1 MSDHDDTPTTAEDGS
16 GNGADNTGGQPPAL
30 PDGVGNIA
38 IEDEMKS
45 SYLDYAMS
53 VIVSRAIP
61 DARDG
66 LKPVHRRILYTMHEN
81 GQTHEKSYRKCA
93 TAVGDVMGRY
103 HPHGDQAVYDSM
115 VRLAQDWSM
124 RVPLIDGQG
133 NFGSVDGD
141 PPAAYRYTEARMQ
154 KVAQSL
160 LADIDKDTVNFV
172 ENYSAERKEPVVLPA
187 RYPNLLVNGAGGIA
201 VGMATNVPPHNLGE
215 VIDGTLALLE
225 NPALTEAEL
234 LDYIPGPDFPTG
246 GLILGRTGARNAV
259 LTGRGSVVMRARTSI
274 EEVRKDRMAIIVH
287 EIPYQVNKASMIEKI
302 ADLVRDKKIEGIA
315 DLRDESDRNGMR
327 VVIELKR
334 DAVADV
340 ILNQLFRWSPMQTS
354 FGANML
360 SLVGGRPQ
368 LLGAL
373 DILKE
378 FLRFREEV
386 VARRAKFELNKARDR
401 AHVIVGLALA
411 VANIDEVIALIRKAP
426 NPATARE
433 QLMARDWPALDVAP
447 LVELVADPRSMLRE
461 DNTLRLTEEQAR
473 AILELRLNRLT
484 GLGREE
490 LGNEAATLA
499 EQIADLLDLLRSRER
514 VLGMIRD
521 ELTEVRENY
530 ATPRRSEFVDAELDF
545 EDEDL
550 IPREEMVVTVTHG
563 GYAKRTALS
572 DYRAQRRGGKG
583 RSGMATKDEDF
594 IATLFVASTH
604 APLLFFSNRGMV
616 YKTKTWRLPLGAPNT
631 RGKALVNLLPLEQGE
646 TITSIM
652 ALPEDESTWADMNV
666 MFATNKGT
674 VRRNKLSDFVQVNRN
689 GKIAMKLEEEDD
701 QIVNVVLCTEQDDVF
716 LTTHKGR
723 AIRFPATDVRVFA
736 GRNSVGVR
744 GIRLAEGDTL
754 ISMAILH
761 HIDVTSPEARAYLK
775 HATAMRRAL
784 GDDEEVEV
792 AVADGDD
799 DGGEDAALSTERLA
813 ELGAAEEFLLTV
825 ASDGMGK
832 RSSAYDFRVMGRGN
846 NGVAATD
853 IKRDIPLSASFPV
866 EDADQ
871 IMAVTDGGQLI
882 RFPVDTVRIASRSS
896 RGVRLIRLN
905 EGENVVAVVRIQDA
919 GDDGEEDI
927 DPDALPAPDSS
938 PDSGT
943 DSGTDSAPE
952 SGGEA
957 GE

>member
-1 MSDHDDTPTTAEDGS
+1 LSDHDDTPNTPEDGPENS
-16 GNGADNTGGQPPAL
+16 GGQPPAL
-30 PDGVGNIA
+30 PDGIGNIA

-103 HPHGDQAVYDSM
+103 HPHGDQAVYDSL
-115 VRLAQDWSM
+115 VRLAQSWSM

-172 ENYSAERKEPVVLPA
+172 DNYSAERQEPVVLPA

-225 NPALTEAEL
+225 NPSLTEGEL

-259 LTGRGSVVMRARTSI
+259 LTGRGSIVMRSRTSI

-334 DAVADV
+334 DANADV

-401 AHVIVGLALA
+401 AHVIIGLALA

-433 QLMARDWPALDVAP
+433 QLMARDWPAMDVAP
-447 LVELVADPRSMLRE
+447 LVELVADPRSMLRD

-490 LGNEAATLA
+490 LGNEAKTLA
-499 EQIADLLDLLRSRER
+499 DQIADLLDLLRSRQR
-514 VLGMIRD
+514 VLDIIRD

-550 IPREEMVVTVTHG
+550 IPRDEMVVTVTHG

-631 RGKALVNLLPLEQGE
+631 RGKALINLLPLEQGE

-674 VRRNKLSDFVQVNRN
+674 VRRNRLSDFVQVNRN

-744 GIRLAEGDTL
+744 GIRLAEGDEL
-754 ISMAILH
+754 ISMAILR
-761 HIDVTSPEARAYLK
+761 HIDVTSPEARTYLK

-784 GDDEEVEV
+784 GDDEEVETV
-792 AVADGDD
+792 SNDADEDGDD
-799 DGGEDAALSTERLA
+799 EAALSTERLA

-919 GDDGEEDI
+919 GDEADEDGDGETVV
-927 DPDALPAPDSS
+927 DAGPAP
-938 PDSGT
+938 
-943 DSGTDSAPE
+943 
-952 SGGEA
+952 EA
-957 GE
+957 GDSPSE

>member
-1 MSDHDDTPTTAEDGS
+1 MSDHDDTPTTPEDGS

-30 PDGVGNIA
+30 PDGIGNIA

-103 HPHGDQAVYDSM
+103 HPHGDQAVYDSL

-172 ENYSAERKEPVVLPA
+172 DNYSAERQEPVVLPA

-225 NPALTEAEL
+225 NPSLTEGEL

-259 LTGRGSVVMRARTSI
+259 LTGRGSIVMRSRTSI

-334 DAVADV
+334 DANADV

-401 AHVIVGLALA
+401 AHVIIGLALA

-433 QLMARDWPALDVAP
+433 QLMARDWPAMDVAP
-447 LVELVADPRSMLRE
+447 LVELVADPRSMLRD

-490 LGNEAATLA
+490 LGNEAKTLA
-499 EQIADLLDLLRSRER
+499 DQITDLLDLLRSRQR
-514 VLGMIRD
+514 VLDIIRD

-550 IPREEMVVTVTHG
+550 IPRDEMVVTVTHG

-631 RGKALVNLLPLEQGE
+631 RGKALINLLPLEQGE

-666 MFATNKGT
+666 MFATNRGT

-744 GIRLAEGDTL
+744 GIRLAEGDEL
-754 ISMAILH
+754 ISMAILR
-761 HIDVTSPEARAYLK
+761 HIDVTSPEARAYMQ

-784 GDDEEVEV
+784 GDDEEIETVNTDGDE
-792 AVADGDD
+792 DGDD
-799 DGGEDAALSTERLA
+799 EAALSTERLA

-919 GDDGEEDI
+919 GDEGDEDGDGETVT
-927 DPDALPAPDSS
+927 DAGPAP
-938 PDSGT
+938 
-943 DSGTDSAPE
+943 
-952 SGGEA
+952 EA
-957 GE
+957 GDSPSE

>member
-1 MSDHDDTPTTAEDGS
+1 
-16 GNGADNTGGQPPAL
+16 
-30 PDGVGNIA
+30 
-38 IEDEMKS
+38 
-45 SYLDYAMS
+45 
-53 VIVSRAIP
+53 
-61 DARDG
+61 
-66 LKPVHRRILYTMHEN
+66 MHEN

-103 HPHGDQAVYDSM
+103 HPHGDQAVYDAL
-115 VRLAQDWSM
+115 VRLAQSWSM

-133 NFGSVDGD
+133 NFGSIDGD
-141 PPAAYRYTEARMQ
+141 PPAAYRYTESRME

-172 ENYSAERKEPVVLPA
+172 DNYSAERQEPVVLPA
-187 RYPNLLVNGAGGIA
+187 RYPNLLVNGANGIA
-201 VGMATNVPPHNLGE
+201 VGMATNIPPHNLGE
-215 VIDGTLALLE
+215 VIDGTLALMD
-225 NPALTEAEL
+225 NPDLTDSEL
-234 LDYIPGPDFPTG
+234 LEYLPGPDFPTG
-246 GLILGRTGARNAV
+246 GLILGRTGARNA
-259 LTGRGSVVMRARTSI
+259 LATGRGSIVMRSRTTV
-274 EEVRKDRMAIIVH
+274 EEVRNGRQAIIVH
-287 EIPYQVNKASMIEKI
+287 EIPYPVNKSSMIEKI
-302 ADLVRDKKIEGIA
+302 AELVRDKKIEGIA
-315 DLRDESDRNGMR
+315 DLRDESDRTGLR

-334 DAVADV
+334 DANADV
-340 ILNQLFRWSPMQTS
+340 ILNQLYRWSPMQTS

-386 VARRAKFELNKARDR
+386 VARRCKFELNKARDR
-401 AHVIVGLALA
+401 AHVIIGLALA
-411 VANIDEVIALIRKAP
+411 VANIDEVIALIRRAP
-426 NPATARE
+426 NPAAARE
-433 QLMARDWPALDVAP
+433 ELMSRDWPAADVAP
-447 LVELVADPRSMLRE
+447 LVELVADPRSVLRE
-461 DNTLRLTEEQAR
+461 GNVLRLTEEQAR

-490 LGNEAATLA
+490 LGNEAAQLA
-499 EQIADLLDLLRSRER
+499 EQIADLLDILRSRQR
-514 VLGMIRD
+514 VLDIIRA
-521 ELTEVRENY
+521 EMVEVKENF
-530 ATPRRSEFVDAELDF
+530 ATPRRSEFIDAELDF

-550 IPREEMVVTVTHG
+550 IPREDMVVTVTHG

-583 RSGMATKDEDF
+583 RSGMSMKEEDF
-594 IATLFVASTH
+594 VSTLFVASTH

-631 RGKALVNLLPLEQGE
+631 RGKALVNMFPLEQGE

-652 ALPEDESTWADMNV
+652 ALPEDEAVWADMDV

-689 GKIAMKLEEEDD
+689 GKIAMKLESEDD
-701 QIVNVVLCTEQDDVF
+701 RIINVALCTEDDDVF
-716 LTTHKGR
+716 LVSEKGR

-744 GIRLAEGDTL
+744 GIRLAECDTL
-754 ISMAILH
+754 ISMAILRH
-761 HIDVTSPEARAYLK
+761 VDVETPEARAYMK
-775 HATAMRRAL
+775 HATAMRRAM
-784 GDDEEVEV
+784 
-792 AVADGDD
+792 
-799 DGGEDAALSTERLA
+799 GEDDADAGAPVEIDEDEGTEEAALTPERIA
-813 ELGAAEEFLLTV
+813 ELGAAEEFVLTV
-825 ASDGMGK
+825 AADGMGK
-832 RSSAYDFRVMGRGN
+832 RSSAYDYRTMGRGN
-846 NGVAATD
+846 QGVAATD
-853 IKRDIPLSASFPV
+853 IKRGVALSASFPV

-919 GDDGEEDI
+919 GDDEDGEAEASADA
-927 DPDALPAPDSS
+927 PDAP
-938 PDSGT
+938 
-943 DSGTDSAPE
+943 
-952 SGGEA
+952 EA
-957 GE
+957 GGSDEE

>member
-1 MSDHDDTPTTAEDGS
+1 MSDHDDDLSPA
-16 GNGADNTGGQPPAL
+16 GGDAGL
-30 PDGVGNIA
+30 PDGIGHIS
-38 IEDEMKS
+38 IEEEMRS

-103 HPHGDQAVYDSM
+103 HPHGDQAVYDAL
-115 VRLAQDWSM
+115 VRLAQSWSM

-133 NFGSVDGD
+133 NFGSIDGD
-141 PPAAYRYTEARMQ
+141 PPAAYRYTESRME

-172 ENYSAERKEPVVLPA
+172 DNYSAERQEPVVLPA
-187 RYPNLLVNGAGGIA
+187 RYPNLLVNGANGIA
-201 VGMATNVPPHNLGE
+201 VGMATNIPPHNLGE
-215 VIDGTLALLE
+215 VIDGTLALMD
-225 NPALTEAEL
+225 NPDLTDSEL
-234 LDYIPGPDFPTG
+234 LEYLPGPDFPTG
-246 GLILGRTGARNAV
+246 GLILGRTGARNA
-259 LTGRGSVVMRARTSI
+259 LATGRGSIVMRSRTTV
-274 EEVRKDRMAIIVH
+274 EEVRNGRQAIIVH
-287 EIPYQVNKASMIEKI
+287 EIPYQVNKSSMIEKI
-302 ADLVRDKKIEGIA
+302 AELVRDKKIEGIA
-315 DLRDESDRNGMR
+315 DLRDESDRTGLR

-334 DAVADV
+334 DANADV
-340 ILNQLFRWSPMQTS
+340 ILNQLYRWSPMQTS

-386 VARRAKFELNKARDR
+386 VARRCKFELNKARDR
-401 AHVIVGLALA
+401 AHVIIGLALA
-411 VANIDEVIALIRKAP
+411 VANIDEVIALIRRAP
-426 NPATARE
+426 NPAAARE
-433 QLMARDWPALDVAP
+433 ELMSRDWPAADVAP
-447 LVELVADPRSMLRE
+447 LVELVADPRSVLRE
-461 DNTLRLTEEQAR
+461 GNVLRLTEEQAR

-490 LGNEAATLA
+490 LGNEAAQLA
-499 EQIADLLDLLRSRER
+499 EQIADLLDILRSRQR
-514 VLGMIRD
+514 VLDIIRA
-521 ELTEVRENY
+521 EMVEVKENF
-530 ATPRRSEFVDAELDF
+530 ATPRRSEFIDAELDF

-550 IPREEMVVTVTHG
+550 IPREDMVVTVTHG

-583 RSGMATKDEDF
+583 RSGMSMKEEDF
-594 IATLFVASTH
+594 VSTLFVASTH

-631 RGKALVNLLPLEQGE
+631 RGKALVNMFPLEQGE

-652 ALPEDESTWADMNV
+652 ALPEDEAVWADMDV

-689 GKIAMKLEEEDD
+689 GKIAMKLESEDD
-701 QIVNVVLCTEQDDVF
+701 RIINVALCTEDDDVF
-716 LTTHKGR
+716 LVSEKGR

-744 GIRLAEGDTL
+744 GIRLAECDTL
-754 ISMAILH
+754 ISMAILRH
-761 HIDVTSPEARAYLK
+761 VDVETPEARAYMK
-775 HATAMRRAL
+775 HATAMRRAM
-784 GDDEEVEV
+784 
-792 AVADGDD
+792 
-799 DGGEDAALSTERLA
+799 GEDDADAGAPVEIDEDEGTEEAALTPERIA
-813 ELGAAEEFLLTV
+813 ELGAAEEFVLTV
-825 ASDGMGK
+825 AADGMGK
-832 RSSAYDFRVMGRGN
+832 RSSAYDYRTMGRGN
-846 NGVAATD
+846 QGVAATD
-853 IKRDIPLSASFPV
+853 IKRGVALSASFPV

-919 GDDGEEDI
+919 GDDEDGEAEASADA
-927 DPDALPAPDSS
+927 PDAP
-938 PDSGT
+938 
-943 DSGTDSAPE
+943 
-952 SGGEA
+952 EA
-957 GE
+957 GGSDEE

>member
-1 MSDHDDTPTTAEDGS
+1 MRHNEKRAALSDHDDTPTTPEDGS

-30 PDGVGNIA
+30 PDGIGNIA

-103 HPHGDQAVYDSM
+103 HPHGDQAVYDSL

-172 ENYSAERKEPVVLPA
+172 DNYSAERQEPVVLPA

-225 NPALTEAEL
+225 NPSLTEGEL

-259 LTGRGSVVMRARTSI
+259 LTGRGSIVMRSRTSI

-334 DAVADV
+334 DANADV

-401 AHVIVGLALA
+401 AHVIIGLALA

-433 QLMARDWPALDVAP
+433 QLMARDWPAMDVAP
-447 LVELVADPRSMLRE
+447 LVELVADPRSMLRD

-490 LGNEAATLA
+490 LGNEAKTLA
-499 EQIADLLDLLRSRER
+499 DQIADLLDLLRSRQR
-514 VLGMIRD
+514 VLDIIRD

-550 IPREEMVVTVTHG
+550 IPRDEMVVTVTHG

-631 RGKALVNLLPLEQGE
+631 RGKALINLLPLEQGE

-744 GIRLAEGDTL
+744 GIRLAEGDEL

-761 HIDVTSPEARAYLK
+761 HIDVTSPEARAYMK

-784 GDDEEVEV
+784 GDDEEIETVNTDGDE
-792 AVADGDD
+792 DGDD
-799 DGGEDAALSTERLA
+799 EAALSTERLA

-919 GDDGEEDI
+919 GDEGDEDGDGETVT
-927 DPDALPAPDSS
+927 DAGPAP
-938 PDSGT
+938 
-943 DSGTDSAPE
+943 
-952 SGGEA
+952 EA
-957 GE
+957 GDSPSE

>member
-1 MSDHDDTPTTAEDGS
+1 MSDHDDTPTTPEDGP
-16 GNGADNTGGQPPAL
+16 DNTGGQPPAL
-30 PDGVGNIA
+30 PDGIGNIA

-103 HPHGDQAVYDSM
+103 HPHGDQAVYDSL
-115 VRLAQDWSM
+115 VRLAQEWSM

-160 LADIDKDTVNFV
+160 LADIDKDTVDFV
-172 ENYSAERKEPVVLPA
+172 ENYSAERQEPVVLPA

-201 VGMATNVPPHNLGE
+201 VGMATNIPPHNPGE
-215 VIDGTLALLE
+215 VIDGTLALLA
-225 NPALTEAEL
+225 NPDLTEAEL

-246 GLILGRTGARNAV
+246 GLILGRSGARNAV
-259 LTGRGSVVMRARTSI
+259 LTGRGSIVMRSRTSI

-302 ADLVRDKKIEGIA
+302 ADLVREKKIEGIA

-334 DAVADV
+334 DANADV

-401 AHVIVGLALA
+401 AHVIIGLALA

-433 QLMARDWPALDVAP
+433 QLMARDWPAMDVAP
-447 LVELVADPRSMLRE
+447 LVELVADPRSMLRD

-490 LGNEAATLA
+490 LGNEAKTLA
-499 EQIADLLDLLRSRER
+499 DQIADLLDLLRSRQR
-514 VLGMIRD
+514 VLDIIRD

-550 IPREEMVVTVTHG
+550 IPRDEMVVTVTHG

-631 RGKALVNLLPLEQGE
+631 RGKALINLLPLEQGE

-784 GDDEEVEV
+784 GDDEEVETV
-792 AVADGDD
+792 NNDGDE
-799 DGGEDAALSTERLA
+799 DGGDEAAQSTERLA

-866 EDADQ
+866 DDADQ

-919 GDDGEEDI
+919 GDEDDTIDEDGI
-927 DPDALPAPDSS
+927 AQDPASDNGASS
-938 PDSGT
+938 QSDKGPT
-943 DSGTDSAPE
+943 E
-952 SGGEA
+952 
-957 GE
+957 

>member
-1 MSDHDDTPTTAEDGS
+1 LSDHDDTPTTPEDGS

-30 PDGVGNIA
+30 PDGIGNIA

-103 HPHGDQAVYDSM
+103 HPHGDQAVYDSL

-172 ENYSAERKEPVVLPA
+172 DNYSAERQEPVVLPA

-225 NPALTEAEL
+225 NPSLTEGEL

-259 LTGRGSVVMRARTSI
+259 LTGRGSIVMRSRTSI

-334 DAVADV
+334 DANADV

-401 AHVIVGLALA
+401 AHVIIGLALA

-433 QLMARDWPALDVAP
+433 QLMARDWPAMDVAP
-447 LVELVADPRSMLRE
+447 LVELVADPRSMLRD

-490 LGNEAATLA
+490 LGNEAKTLA
-499 EQIADLLDLLRSRER
+499 DQITDLLDLLRSRQR
-514 VLGMIRD
+514 VLDIIRD

-550 IPREEMVVTVTHG
+550 IPRDEMVVTVTHG

-631 RGKALVNLLPLEQGE
+631 RGKALINLLPLEQGE

-744 GIRLAEGDTL
+744 GIRLAEGDEL
-754 ISMAILH
+754 ISMAILR
-761 HIDVTSPEARAYLK
+761 HIDVTSPEARAYMK

-784 GDDEEVEV
+784 GDDEEIETVNTDGDE
-792 AVADGDD
+792 DGDD
-799 DGGEDAALSTERLA
+799 EAALSTERLA

-919 GDDGEEDI
+919 GDEGDEDGDGETVT
-927 DPDALPAPDSS
+927 DAGPAP
-938 PDSGT
+938 
-943 DSGTDSAPE
+943 
-952 SGGEA
+952 EA
-957 GE
+957 GDSPSE

>member
-1 MSDHDDTPTTAEDGS
+1 MSDHDDDLSPA
-16 GNGADNTGGQPPAL
+16 GGDAGL
-30 PDGVGNIA
+30 PDGIGHIS
-38 IEDEMKS
+38 IEEEMRS

-103 HPHGDQAVYDSM
+103 HPHGDQAVYDAL
-115 VRLAQDWSM
+115 VRLAQSWSM

-133 NFGSVDGD
+133 NFGSIDGY
-141 PPAAYRYTEARMQ
+141 PPAAYRYTESRME

-172 ENYSAERKEPVVLPA
+172 DNYSAERQEPVVLPA
-187 RYPNLLVNGAGGIA
+187 RYPNLLVNGANGIA
-201 VGMATNVPPHNLGE
+201 VGMATNIPPHNLGE
-215 VIDGTLALLE
+215 VIDGTLALMD
-225 NPALTEAEL
+225 NPDLTDSEL
-234 LDYIPGPDFPTG
+234 LEYLPGPDFPTG
-246 GLILGRTGARNAV
+246 GLILGRTGARNA
-259 LTGRGSVVMRARTSI
+259 LATGRGSIVMRSRTTV
-274 EEVRKDRMAIIVH
+274 EEVRNGRQAIIVH
-287 EIPYQVNKASMIEKI
+287 EIPYQVNKSSMIEKI
-302 ADLVRDKKIEGIA
+302 AELVRDKKIEGIA
-315 DLRDESDRNGMR
+315 DLRDESDRTGLR

-334 DAVADV
+334 DANADV
-340 ILNQLFRWSPMQTS
+340 ILNQLYRWSPMQTS

-386 VARRAKFELNKARDR
+386 VARRCKFELNKARDR
-401 AHVIVGLALA
+401 AHVIIGLALA
-411 VANIDEVIALIRKAP
+411 VANIDEVIALIRRAP
-426 NPATARE
+426 NPAAARE
-433 QLMARDWPALDVAP
+433 ELMSRDWPAADVAP
-447 LVELVADPRSMLRE
+447 LVELVADPRSVLRE
-461 DNTLRLTEEQAR
+461 GNVLRLTEEQAR

-490 LGNEAATLA
+490 LGNEAAQLA
-499 EQIADLLDLLRSRER
+499 EQIADLLDILRSRQR
-514 VLGMIRD
+514 VLDIIRA
-521 ELTEVRENY
+521 EMVEVKENF
-530 ATPRRSEFVDAELDF
+530 ATPRRSEFIDAELDF

-550 IPREEMVVTVTHG
+550 IPREDMVVTVTHG

-583 RSGMATKDEDF
+583 RSGMSMKEEDF
-594 IATLFVASTH
+594 VSTLFVASTH

-631 RGKALVNLLPLEQGE
+631 RGKALVNMFPLEQGE

-652 ALPEDESTWADMNV
+652 ALPEDEAVWADMDV

-689 GKIAMKLEEEDD
+689 GKIAMKLESEDD
-701 QIVNVVLCTEQDDVF
+701 RIINVALCTEDDDVF
-716 LTTHKGR
+716 LVSEKGR

-754 ISMAILH
+754 ISMAILRH
-761 HIDVTSPEARAYLK
+761 VDVETPEARAYMK
-775 HATAMRRAL
+775 HATAMRRAM
-784 GDDEEVEV
+784 
-792 AVADGDD
+792 
-799 DGGEDAALSTERLA
+799 GEDDADAGAPVEIDEDEGTEEAALTPERIA
-813 ELGAAEEFLLTV
+813 ELGAAEEFVLTV
-825 ASDGMGK
+825 AADGMGK
-832 RSSAYDFRVMGRGN
+832 RSSAYDYRTMGRGN
-846 NGVAATD
+846 QGVAATD
-853 IKRDIPLSASFPV
+853 IKRGVALSASFPV

-919 GDDGEEDI
+919 GDDEDGEAEASADA
-927 DPDALPAPDSS
+927 PDAP
-938 PDSGT
+938 
-943 DSGTDSAPE
+943 
-952 SGGEA
+952 EA
-957 GE
+957 GGSDEE

>member
-1 MSDHDDTPTTAEDGS
+1 MSDHDDDLSPA
-16 GNGADNTGGQPPAL
+16 GGDAGL
-30 PDGVGNIA
+30 PDGIGHIS
-38 IEDEMKS
+38 IEEEMRS

-103 HPHGDQAVYDSM
+103 HPHGDQAVYDAL
-115 VRLAQDWSM
+115 VRLAQSWSM

-133 NFGSVDGD
+133 NFGSIDGD
-141 PPAAYRYTEARMQ
+141 PPAAYRYTEARME

-172 ENYSAERKEPVVLPA
+172 DNYSAERQEPVVLPA
-187 RYPNLLVNGAGGIA
+187 RYPNLLVNGANGIA
-201 VGMATNVPPHNLGE
+201 VGMATNIPPHNLGE
-215 VIDGTLALLE
+215 VIDGTLALMD
-225 NPALTEAEL
+225 NPALTDSEL
-234 LDYIPGPDFPTG
+234 LEYLPGPDFPTG
-246 GLILGRTGARNAV
+246 GLLLGRSGARDAV
-259 LTGRGSVVMRARTSI
+259 ATGRGSIVMRSRTTI
-274 EEVRKDRMAIIVH
+274 EEVRNGRQAIIVH

-302 ADLVRDKKIEGIA
+302 ADLVREKKIEGIA
-315 DLRDESDRNGMR
+315 DLRDESDRNGLR

-334 DAVADV
+334 DGNADV
-340 ILNQLFRWSPMQTS
+340 ILNQLYRWSPMQTS

-401 AHVIVGLALA
+401 AHVIIGLALA
-411 VANIDEVIALIRKAP
+411 VANIDEVIALIRRAP
-426 NPATARE
+426 NPAAARE
-433 QLMARDWPALDVAP
+433 ELMSRDWPAADVAP
-447 LVELVADPRSMLRE
+447 LVELVADPRSVLR
-461 DNTLRLTEEQAR
+461 DGNVLRLTEEQAR

-499 EQIADLLDLLRSRER
+499 EQIEDLLDILRSRQR
-514 VLGMIRD
+514 VLDIIRV
-521 ELTEVRENY
+521 ELAEVKENY
-530 ATPRRSEFVDAELDF
+530 ATPRRSEFIDAGFDF

-583 RSGMATKDEDF
+583 RSGMSMKEEDF
-594 IATLFVASTH
+594 VSTLFVASTH

-631 RGKALVNLLPLEQGE
+631 RGKALVNMFPLEQGE

-652 ALPEDESTWADMNV
+652 ALPEDEAVWADMDV

-689 GKIAMKLEEEDD
+689 GKIAMKLESEDD
-701 QIVNVVLCTEQDDVF
+701 RIINVALCTEDDDVF
-716 LTTHKGR
+716 LVSEKGR

-754 ISMAILH
+754 ISMAILRH
-761 HIDVTSPEARAYLK
+761 VDVETPEARAYMK
-775 HATAMRRAL
+775 HATAMRRAM
-784 GDDEEVEV
+784 
-792 AVADGDD
+792 
-799 DGGEDAALSTERLA
+799 GEDDADAGAPVEIDEDEGTEEAALTPERIA
-813 ELGAAEEFLLTV
+813 ELGAAEEFVLTV
-825 ASDGMGK
+825 AADGMGK
-832 RSSAYDFRVMGRGN
+832 RSSAYDYRTMGRGN
-846 NGVAATD
+846 QGVAATD
-853 IKRDIPLSASFPV
+853 IKRGVALSASFPV

-919 GDDGEEDI
+919 GDDEDGEAEASADA
-927 DPDALPAPDSS
+927 PDAP
-938 PDSGT
+938 
-943 DSGTDSAPE
+943 
-952 SGGEA
+952 EA
-957 GE
+957 GGSDEE

>member
-1 MSDHDDTPTTAEDGS
+1 LSDHDDDLSPA
-16 GNGADNTGGQPPAL
+16 GGDAGL
-30 PDGVGNIA
+30 PDGIGHIS
-38 IEDEMKS
+38 IEEEMRS

-103 HPHGDQAVYDSM
+103 HPHGDQAVYDAL
-115 VRLAQDWSM
+115 VRLAQSWSM

-133 NFGSVDGD
+133 NFGSIDGD
-141 PPAAYRYTEARMQ
+141 PPAAYRYTESRME

-160 LADIDKDTVNFV
+160 LADIDKDTVNYV
-172 ENYSAERKEPVVLPA
+172 DNYSAERREPVVLPA
-187 RYPNLLVNGAGGIA
+187 RYPNLLVNGANGIA
-201 VGMATNVPPHNLGE
+201 VGMATNIPPHNLGE
-215 VIDGTLALLE
+215 VIDGTLALMD
-225 NPALTEAEL
+225 NPDLTDGEL
-234 LDYIPGPDFPTG
+234 LEYLPGPDFPTG
-246 GLILGRTGARNAV
+246 GLILGRTGARNA
-259 LTGRGSVVMRARTSI
+259 LATGRGSIVMRSRTTV
-274 EEVRKDRMAIIVH
+274 EEVRNGRQAIIVH

-302 ADLVRDKKIEGIA
+302 AELVRDKKIEGIA
-315 DLRDESDRNGMR
+315 DLRDESDRTGLR

-334 DAVADV
+334 DANADV
-340 ILNQLFRWSPMQTS
+340 ILNQLYRWSPMQTS

-401 AHVIVGLALA
+401 AHVIIGLALA
-411 VANIDEVIALIRKAP
+411 VANIDEVIALIRRAP

-433 QLMARDWPALDVAP
+433 ELMSRDWPAADVAP
-447 LVELVADPRSMLRE
+447 LVELVADPRSVLRE
-461 DNTLRLTEEQAR
+461 GNVLRLTEEQAR

-490 LGNEAATLA
+490 LGNEAAQLA
-499 EQIADLLDLLRSRER
+499 EQIADLLDLLRSRDR
-514 VLGMIRD
+514 VLDVIRD
-521 ELTEVRENY
+521 EMREVKENF
-530 ATPRRSEFVDAELDF
+530 ATPRRSEFIDAELDF

-550 IPREEMVVTVTHG
+550 IPREDMVVTVTHG

-583 RSGMATKDEDF
+583 RSGMSMKEEDF
-594 IATLFVASTH
+594 VSTLFVASTH

-631 RGKALVNLLPLEQGE
+631 RGKALVNMFPLEQGE

-652 ALPEDESTWADMNV
+652 ALPEDEAVWADMDV

-689 GKIAMKLEEEDD
+689 GKIAMKLETEDD
-701 QIVNVVLCTEQDDVF
+701 RIINVALCTEDDDVF
-716 LTTHKGR
+716 LVSDKGR

-754 ISMAILH
+754 ISMAILRH
-761 HIDVTSPEARAYLK
+761 VDVETPEARAYMK
-775 HATAMRRAL
+775 HATAMRRAM
-784 GDDEEVEV
+784 
-792 AVADGDD
+792 
-799 DGGEDAALSTERLA
+799 GEDDADAGAPVEIDEDEGTEEAALTPERIA
-813 ELGAAEEFLLTV
+813 ELGAAEEFVLTV
-825 ASDGMGK
+825 AADGMGK
-832 RSSAYDFRVMGRGN
+832 RSSAYDYRTMGRGN
-846 NGVAATD
+846 QGVAATD
-853 IKRDIPLSASFPV
+853 IKRGIALSASFPV

-919 GDDGEEDI
+919 GDDEDGEGEVEASADA
-927 DPDALPAPDSS
+927 PDA
-938 PDSGT
+938 
-943 DSGTDSAPE
+943 PE
-952 SGGEA
+952 TGGGAE
-957 GE
+957 E

>member
-1 MSDHDDTPTTAEDGS
+1 MSDHDDTPTTPEDGS

-30 PDGVGNIA
+30 PDGIGNIA

-103 HPHGDQAVYDSM
+103 HPHGDQAVYDSL

-172 ENYSAERKEPVVLPA
+172 DNYSAERQEPVVLPA

-225 NPALTEAEL
+225 NPSLTEGEL

-259 LTGRGSVVMRARTSI
+259 LTGRGSIVMRSRTSI

-334 DAVADV
+334 DANADV

-401 AHVIVGLALA
+401 AHVIIGLALA

-433 QLMARDWPALDVAP
+433 QLMARDWPAMDVAP
-447 LVELVADPRSMLRE
+447 LVELVADPRSMLRD

-490 LGNEAATLA
+490 LGNEAKTLA
-499 EQIADLLDLLRSRER
+499 DQIADLLDLLRSRQR
-514 VLGMIRD
+514 VLDIIRD

-550 IPREEMVVTVTHG
+550 IPRDEMVVTVTHG

-631 RGKALVNLLPLEQGE
+631 RGKALINLLPLEQGE

-744 GIRLAEGDTL
+744 GIRLAEGDEL

-761 HIDVTSPEARAYLK
+761 HIDVTSPEARAYMK

-784 GDDEEVEV
+784 GDDEEIETVNTDGDE
-792 AVADGDD
+792 DGDD
-799 DGGEDAALSTERLA
+799 EAALSTERLA

-919 GDDGEEDI
+919 GDEGDEDGDGETVT
-927 DPDALPAPDSS
+927 DAGPAP
-938 PDSGT
+938 
-943 DSGTDSAPE
+943 
-952 SGGEA
+952 EA
-957 GE
+957 GDSPSE

>member
-1 MSDHDDTPTTAEDGS
+1 MSDHDDTPTTPEDGS

-30 PDGVGNIA
+30 PDGIGNIA

-103 HPHGDQAVYDSM
+103 HPHGDQAVYDSL

-172 ENYSAERKEPVVLPA
+172 DNYSAERQEPVVLPA

-225 NPALTEAEL
+225 NPSLTEGEL

-259 LTGRGSVVMRARTSI
+259 LTGRGSIVMRSRTSI

-334 DAVADV
+334 DANADV

-401 AHVIVGLALA
+401 AHVIIGLALA

-433 QLMARDWPALDVAP
+433 QLMARDWPAMDVAP
-447 LVELVADPRSMLRE
+447 LVELVADPRSMLRD

-490 LGNEAATLA
+490 LGNEAKTLA
-499 EQIADLLDLLRSRER
+499 DQIADLLDLLRSRQR
-514 VLGMIRD
+514 VLDIIRD

-550 IPREEMVVTVTHG
+550 IPRDEMVVTVTHG

-631 RGKALVNLLPLEQGE
+631 RGKALINLLPLEQGE

-744 GIRLAEGDTL
+744 GIRLAEGDEL

-761 HIDVTSPEARAYLK
+761 HIDVTSPEARAYMK

-784 GDDEEVEV
+784 GDDEEIETVNTDGDE
-792 AVADGDD
+792 DGDD
-799 DGGEDAALSTERLA
+799 EAALSTERLA

-905 EGENVVAVVRIQDA
+905 EGENVVAVVRIKDA
-919 GDDGEEDI
+919 GDEGDEDGDGETVTE
-927 DPDALPAPDSS
+927 AGPAP
-938 PDSGT
+938 
-943 DSGTDSAPE
+943 
-952 SGGEA
+952 EA
-957 GE
+957 GDNPSE

>member
-1 MSDHDDTPTTAEDGS
+1 MRTALSDHDDELPPVG
-16 GNGADNTGGQPPAL
+16 DNAGL
-30 PDGVGNIA
+30 PDGIGNIS
-38 IEDEMKS
+38 IEEEMRS

-103 HPHGDQAVYDSM
+103 HPHGDQAVYDAL
-115 VRLAQDWSM
+115 VRLAQHWSM

-133 NFGSVDGD
+133 NFGSIDGD
-141 PPAAYRYTEARMQ
+141 PPAAYRYTEARME

-172 ENYSAERKEPVVLPA
+172 ENYSAERREPVVLPA
-187 RYPNLLVNGAGGIA
+187 RFPNLLVNGAGGIA
-201 VGMATNVPPHNLGE
+201 VGMATNIPPHNLGE
-215 VIDGTLALLE
+215 VIDGTLALMD
-225 NPALTEAEL
+225 NPAMTDTEL
-234 LDYIPGPDFPTG
+234 LEYIPGPDFPTG
-246 GLILGRTGARNAV
+246 GLILGRTGARNA
-259 LTGRGSVVMRARTSI
+259 LATGRGSIMMRSRTSI
-274 EEVRKDRMAIIVH
+274 EEVRNGRQAIIVH

-302 ADLVRDKKIEGIA
+302 AELVRDKKIEGIG
-315 DLRDESDRNGMR
+315 DLRDESDRTGLR

-334 DAVADV
+334 DANADV
-340 ILNQLFRWSPMQTS
+340 ILNQLYRWSPMQTS

-386 VARRAKFELNKARDR
+386 VARRCKFELNKARDR

-411 VANIDEVIALIRKAP
+411 VANIDEVIALIRRAP
-426 NPATARE
+426 NPAAARE
-433 QLMARDWPALDVAP
+433 ELMSRDWPALDVAP
-447 LVELVADPRSMLRE
+447 LVELVADPRSVLT
-461 DNTLRLTEEQAR
+461 DGNTLRLTDEQAR

-490 LGNEAATLA
+490 LGNEAKTLA
-499 EQIADLLDLLRSRER
+499 EQIADLLDILRSRDR
-514 VLGMIRD
+514 VLDIIRD
-521 ELTEVRENY
+521 EMREVRENY
-530 ATPRRSEFVDAELDF
+530 ATPRRSEFIDAELDF

-550 IPREEMVVTVTHG
+550 IPREDMVVTVTHG
-563 GYAKRTALS
+563 GYVKRTALS

-583 RSGMATKDEDF
+583 RSGMSMKDEDF
-594 IATLFVASTH
+594 VSTLFVASTH

-616 YKTKTWRLPLGAPNT
+616 YKTKTWRLPMGAPNT
-631 RGKALVNLLPLEQGE
+631 RGKALVNMLPLEQGE

-652 ALPEDESTWADMNV
+652 ALPEDESVWAEMDV

-689 GKIAMKLEEEDD
+689 GKIAMKLEGEDD
-701 QIVNVVLCTEQDDVF
+701 RIVNVVLCTEDDDVF
-716 LTTHKGR
+716 LTTEKGR

-754 ISMAILH
+754 ISMAILRH
-761 HIDVTSPEARAYLK
+761 VDVTSPEARAYMK

-784 GDDEEVEV
+784 GDDEE
-792 AVADGDD
+792 ADAPVLEADEDGSDD
-799 DGGEDAALSTERLA
+799 EAALTTERLA
-813 ELGAAEEFLLTV
+813 ELGAAEEFVLTV
-825 ASDGMGK
+825 GSDGMGK

-846 NGVAATD
+846 QGVAATD
-853 IKRDIPLSASFPV
+853 VKREIPLSASFPV

-905 EGENVVAVVRIQDA
+905 DGENVVAVVRIPDA
-919 GDDGEEDI
+919 GDDAVDEDGE
-927 DPDALPAPDSS
+927 AP
-938 PDSGT
+938 
-943 DSGTDSAPE
+943 
-952 SGGEA
+952 EA
-957 GE
+957 GEGPAGEAPDAAPDDTPGAADDSEA

>member
-1 MSDHDDTPTTAEDGS
+1 LSDHDDTPNTPEDGPENS
-16 GNGADNTGGQPPAL
+16 GGQPPAL
-30 PDGVGNIA
+30 PDGIGNIA

-103 HPHGDQAVYDSM
+103 HPHGDQAVYDSL
-115 VRLAQDWSM
+115 VRLAQSWSM

-172 ENYSAERKEPVVLPA
+172 DNYSAERQEPVVLPA

-225 NPALTEAEL
+225 NPSLTEGEL

-259 LTGRGSVVMRARTSI
+259 LTGRGSIVMRSRTSI

-334 DAVADV
+334 DANADV

-401 AHVIVGLALA
+401 AHVIIGLALA

-433 QLMARDWPALDVAP
+433 QLMARDWPAMDVAP
-447 LVELVADPRSMLRE
+447 LVELVADPRSMLRD

-490 LGNEAATLA
+490 LGNEAKTLA
-499 EQIADLLDLLRSRER
+499 DQIADLLDLLRSRQR
-514 VLGMIRD
+514 VLDIIRD

-550 IPREEMVVTVTHG
+550 IPRDEMVVTVTHG

-631 RGKALVNLLPLEQGE
+631 RGKALINLLPLEQSE

-674 VRRNKLSDFVQVNRN
+674 VRRNRLSDFVQVNRN

-744 GIRLAEGDTL
+744 GIRLAEGDEL
-754 ISMAILH
+754 ISMAILR
-761 HIDVTSPEARAYLK
+761 HIDVTSPEARTYLK

-784 GDDEEVEV
+784 GDDEEVETV
-792 AVADGDD
+792 SNDADEDGDD
-799 DGGEDAALSTERLA
+799 EAALSTERLA

-919 GDDGEEDI
+919 GDEADEDGDGETVV
-927 DPDALPAPDSS
+927 DAGPAP
-938 PDSGT
+938 
-943 DSGTDSAPE
+943 
-952 SGGEA
+952 EA
-957 GE
+957 GDSPSE

>member
-1 MSDHDDTPTTAEDGS
+1 MSDHDDDLNPADGNS
-16 GNGADNTGGQPPAL
+16 GL
-30 PDGVGNIA
+30 PDGIGNIA
-38 IEDEMKS
+38 IEDEMRS

-103 HPHGDQAVYDSM
+103 HPHGDQAVYDAL
-115 VRLAQDWSM
+115 VRLAQSWSM

-133 NFGSVDGD
+133 NFGSIDGD
-141 PPAAYRYTEARMQ
+141 PPAAYRYTESRME

-172 ENYSAERKEPVVLPA
+172 DNYSAERQEPVVLPA
-187 RYPNLLVNGAGGIA
+187 RYPNLLVNGANGIA
-201 VGMATNVPPHNLGE
+201 VGMATNIPPHNLGE
-215 VIDGTLALLE
+215 VIDGTLALMD
-225 NPALTEAEL
+225 NPALTDSEL
-234 LDYIPGPDFPTG
+234 LEYLPGPDFPTG
-246 GLILGRTGARNAV
+246 GLLLGRSGARDAV
-259 LTGRGSVVMRARTSI
+259 ATGRGSIVMRSRTTI
-274 EEVRKDRMAIIVH
+274 EEVRNGRQAIIVH

-302 ADLVRDKKIEGIA
+302 ADLVREKKIEGIA
-315 DLRDESDRNGMR
+315 DLRDESDRNGLR

-334 DAVADV
+334 DGNADV
-340 ILNQLFRWSPMQTS
+340 ILNQLYRWSPMQTS

-401 AHVIVGLALA
+401 AHVIIGLALA
-411 VANIDEVIALIRKAP
+411 VANIDEVIALIRRAP
-426 NPATARE
+426 NPAAARE
-433 QLMARDWPALDVAP
+433 ELMSRDWPAADVAP
-447 LVELVADPRSMLRE
+447 LVELVADPRSVLR
-461 DNTLRLTEEQAR
+461 DGNVLRLTEEQAR

-499 EQIADLLDLLRSRER
+499 EQIEDLLDILRSRQR
-514 VLGMIRD
+514 VLDIIRV
-521 ELTEVRENY
+521 ELAEVKENY
-530 ATPRRSEFVDAELDF
+530 ATPRRSEFIDAGFDF

-583 RSGMATKDEDF
+583 RSGMSMKEEDF
-594 IATLFVASTH
+594 VSTLFVASTH

-631 RGKALVNLLPLEQGE
+631 RGKALVNMLPLEQGE

-652 ALPEDESTWADMNV
+652 ALPEDESVWAEMDV

-689 GKIAMKLEEEDD
+689 GKIAMKLGGEDD
-701 QIVNVVLCTEQDDVF
+701 QIVNVALCTENDDVF
-716 LTTHKGR
+716 LVSETGR
-723 AIRFPATDVRVFA
+723 AIRFRVSDVRVFA

-744 GIRLAEGDTL
+744 GIRMGEDNKV
-754 ISMAILH
+754 ISMTILRH
-761 HIDVTSPEARAYLK
+761 VDIEPSEATAYLK
-775 HATAMRRAL
+775 HAAAMRAAAT
-784 GDDEEVEV
+784 GEEEE
-792 AVADGDD
+792 AVTADGDEESV
-799 DGGEDAALSTERLA
+799 EDAALSAERIA
-813 ELGAAEEFLLTV
+813 ELGGAEEFLLV
-825 ASDGMGK
+825 VGNDGFGK
-832 RSSAYDFRVMGRGN
+832 RSSAYGFRVMNRGGQ
-846 NGVAATD
+846 GVWAHD
-853 IKRDIPLSASFPV
+853 HKRGTTLSASFPV
-866 EDADQ
+866 DDTDQ

-882 RFPVDTVRIASRSS
+882 RFPVDTVRIASRGS

-905 EGENVVAVVRIQDA
+905 DSENVVAVVRIQDA
-919 GDDGEEDI
+919 QDDED
-927 DPDALPAPDSS
+927 LPED
-938 PDSGT
+938 
-943 DSGTDSAPE
+943 
-952 SGGEA
+952 GEA
-957 GE
+957 GQAEGEGGDVSSEPPAASEEGGPTDT

>member
-1 MSDHDDTPTTAEDGS
+1 M
-16 GNGADNTGGQPPAL
+16 

-115 VRLAQDWSM
+115 VRLAQPWSM

-234 LDYIPGPDFPTG
+234 LDCIPGPDFPTG

-927 DPDALPAPDSS
+927 DPDALPAPGSS
-938 PDSGT
+938 PDSAPDSAP

-952 SGGEA
+952 SGSEA

>member
-1 MSDHDDTPTTAEDGS
+1 M
-16 GNGADNTGGQPPAL
+16 
-30 PDGVGNIA
+30 PDGIGNIA

-81 GQTHEKSYRKCA
+81 GQTHEKAYRKCA

-103 HPHGDQAVYDSM
+103 HPHGDQAVYDSL
-115 VRLAQDWSM
+115 VRLAQEWSM

-160 LADIDKDTVNFV
+160 LADIDKDTVNFID
-172 ENYSAERKEPVVLPA
+172 NYSAERQEPVVLPA
-187 RYPNLLVNGAGGIA
+187 RFPNLLVNGAGGIA
-201 VGMATNVPPHNLGE
+201 VGMATNIPPHNLGE

-225 NPALTEAEL
+225 NPELTEAEL

-259 LTGRGSVVMRARTSI
+259 LTGRGSIVMRARTSI

-373 DILKE
+373 DILRE

-433 QLMARDWPALDVAP
+433 QLMARDWPAMDVAP

-499 EQIADLLDLLRSRER
+499 EQIADLLDLLRSRDR

-530 ATPRRSEFVDAELDF
+530 ATLRRSEFVDAELDF

-689 GKIAMKLEEEDD
+689 GKIAMKLENEDD
-701 QIVNVVLCTEQDDVF
+701 RIVNVVLCTEQDDVF

-754 ISMAILH
+754 ISMAILR
-761 HIDVTSPEARAYLK
+761 HIDVTSPEARTYLK

-784 GDDEEVEV
+784 GDDEEVENTV
-792 AVADGDD
+792 SDGEEDGDD
-799 DGGEDAALSTERLA
+799 EAALSTERLA

-853 IKRDIPLSASFPV
+853 IKRNIPLSASFPV

-919 GDDGEEDI
+919 GDEAEDGL
-927 DPDALPAPDSS
+927 DPEALPAPDGAA
-938 PDSGT
+938 PD
-943 DSGTDSAPE
+943 DSAPTPDA
-952 SGGEA
+952 GPDGDGEA

>member
-1 MSDHDDTPTTAEDGS
+1 MSDHDDDLSPA
-16 GNGADNTGGQPPAL
+16 GGDAGL
-30 PDGVGNIA
+30 PDGIGHIS
-38 IEDEMKS
+38 IEEEMRS
-45 SYLDYAMS
+45 SYRDYARS

-103 HPHGDQAVYDSM
+103 HPHGDQAVYDAL
-115 VRLAQDWSM
+115 VRLAQSWSM

-133 NFGSVDGD
+133 NFGSIDGD
-141 PPAAYRYTEARMQ
+141 PPAAYRYTESRME

-172 ENYSAERKEPVVLPA
+172 DNYSAERQEPVVLPA
-187 RYPNLLVNGAGGIA
+187 RYPNLLVNGANGIA
-201 VGMATNVPPHNLGE
+201 VGMATNIPPHNLGE
-215 VIDGTLALLE
+215 VIDGTLALMD
-225 NPALTEAEL
+225 NPDLTDSEL
-234 LDYIPGPDFPTG
+234 LEYLPGPDFPTG
-246 GLILGRTGARNAV
+246 GLILGRTGARNA
-259 LTGRGSVVMRARTSI
+259 LATGRGSIVMRSRTTV
-274 EEVRKDRMAIIVH
+274 EEVRNGRQAIIVH
-287 EIPYQVNKASMIEKI
+287 EIPYQVNKSSMIEKI
-302 ADLVRDKKIEGIA
+302 AELVRDKKIEGIA
-315 DLRDESDRNGMR
+315 DLRDESDRTGLR

-334 DAVADV
+334 DANADV
-340 ILNQLFRWSPMQTS
+340 ILNQLYRWSPMQTS

-386 VARRAKFELNKARDR
+386 VARRCKFELNKARDR
-401 AHVIVGLALA
+401 AHVIIGLALA
-411 VANIDEVIALIRKAP
+411 VANIDEVIALIRRAP
-426 NPATARE
+426 NPAAARE
-433 QLMARDWPALDVAP
+433 ELMSRDWPAADVAP
-447 LVELVADPRSMLRE
+447 LVELVADPRSVLRE
-461 DNTLRLTEEQAR
+461 GNVLRLTEEQAR

-490 LGNEAATLA
+490 LGNEAAQLA
-499 EQIADLLDLLRSRER
+499 EQIADLLDILRSRQR
-514 VLGMIRD
+514 VLDIIRA
-521 ELTEVRENY
+521 EMVEVKENF
-530 ATPRRSEFVDAELDF
+530 ATPRRSEFIDAELDF

-550 IPREEMVVTVTHG
+550 IPREDMVVTVTHG

-583 RSGMATKDEDF
+583 RSGMSMKEEDF
-594 IATLFVASTH
+594 VSTLFVASTH

-631 RGKALVNLLPLEQGE
+631 RGKALVNMFPLEQGE

-652 ALPEDESTWADMNV
+652 ALPEDEAVWADMDV

-689 GKIAMKLEEEDD
+689 GKIAMKLESEDD
-701 QIVNVVLCTEQDDVF
+701 RIINVALCTEDDDVF
-716 LTTHKGR
+716 LVSEKGR

-744 GIRLAEGDTL
+744 GIRLAECDTL
-754 ISMAILH
+754 ISMAILRH
-761 HIDVTSPEARAYLK
+761 VDVETPEARAYMK
-775 HATAMRRAL
+775 HATAMRRAM
-784 GDDEEVEV
+784 
-792 AVADGDD
+792 
-799 DGGEDAALSTERLA
+799 GEDDADAGAPVEIDEDEGTEEAALTPERIA
-813 ELGAAEEFLLTV
+813 ELGAAEEFVLTV
-825 ASDGMGK
+825 AADGMGK
-832 RSSAYDFRVMGRGN
+832 RSSAYDYRTMGRGN
-846 NGVAATD
+846 QGVAATD
-853 IKRDIPLSASFPV
+853 IKRGVALSASFPV

-919 GDDGEEDI
+919 GDDEDGEAEASADA
-927 DPDALPAPDSS
+927 PDAP
-938 PDSGT
+938 
-943 DSGTDSAPE
+943 
-952 SGGEA
+952 EA
-957 GE
+957 GGSDEE

>member
-1 MSDHDDTPTTAEDGS
+1 MSDHDDTPNTPEDGPE
-16 GNGADNTGGQPPAL
+16 NAGGQPPAL
-30 PDGVGNIA
+30 PDGIGNIA

-81 GQTHEKSYRKCA
+81 GQTHEKAYRKCA

-103 HPHGDQAVYDSM
+103 HPHGDQAVYDSL
-115 VRLAQDWSM
+115 VRLAQEWSM

-160 LADIDKDTVNFV
+160 LADIDKDTVNFID
-172 ENYSAERKEPVVLPA
+172 NYSAERQEPVVLPA
-187 RYPNLLVNGAGGIA
+187 RFPNLLVNGAGGIA
-201 VGMATNVPPHNLGE
+201 VGMATNIPPHNLGE

-225 NPALTEAEL
+225 NPELTEAEL

-259 LTGRGSVVMRARTSI
+259 LTGRGSIVMRARTSI

-373 DILKE
+373 DILRE

-433 QLMARDWPALDVAP
+433 QLMARDWPAMDVAP

-499 EQIADLLDLLRSRER
+499 EQIADLLDLLRSRDR

-530 ATPRRSEFVDAELDF
+530 ATLRRSEFVDAELDF

-689 GKIAMKLEEEDD
+689 GKIAMKLENEDD
-701 QIVNVVLCTEQDDVF
+701 RIVNVVLCTEQDDVF

-754 ISMAILH
+754 ISMAILR
-761 HIDVTSPEARAYLK
+761 HIDVTSPEARTYLK

-784 GDDEEVEV
+784 GDDEEVENTV
-792 AVADGDD
+792 SDGEEDGDD
-799 DGGEDAALSTERLA
+799 EAALSTERLA

-853 IKRDIPLSASFPV
+853 IKRNIPLSASFPV

-919 GDDGEEDI
+919 GDEAEDGL
-927 DPDALPAPDSS
+927 DPEALPAPDGAA
-938 PDSGT
+938 PD
-943 DSGTDSAPE
+943 DSAPTPDA
-952 SGGEA
+952 GPDGDGEA

>member
-1 MSDHDDTPTTAEDGS
+1 MSDHDDTPTTPEDGS

-30 PDGVGNIA
+30 PDGIGNIA

-103 HPHGDQAVYDSM
+103 HPHGDQAVYDSL

-172 ENYSAERKEPVVLPA
+172 DNYSAERQEPVVLPA

-225 NPALTEAEL
+225 NPSLTEGEL

-259 LTGRGSVVMRARTSI
+259 LTGRGSIVMRSRTSI

-334 DAVADV
+334 DANADV

-401 AHVIVGLALA
+401 AHVIIGLALA

-433 QLMARDWPALDVAP
+433 QLMARDWPAMDVAP
-447 LVELVADPRSMLRE
+447 LVELVADPRSMLRD

-490 LGNEAATLA
+490 LGNEAKTLA
-499 EQIADLLDLLRSRER
+499 DQIADLLELLRSRQR
-514 VLGMIRD
+514 VLDIIRD

-550 IPREEMVVTVTHG
+550 IPRDEMVVTVTHG

-631 RGKALVNLLPLEQGE
+631 RGKALINLLPLEQGE

-744 GIRLAEGDTL
+744 GIRLAEGDEL

-761 HIDVTSPEARAYLK
+761 HIDVTSPEARAYMK

-784 GDDEEVEV
+784 GDDEEIETVNTDGDE
-792 AVADGDD
+792 DGDD
-799 DGGEDAALSTERLA
+799 EAALSTERLA

-919 GDDGEEDI
+919 GDEGDEDGDGETVT
-927 DPDALPAPDSS
+927 DAGPAP
-938 PDSGT
+938 
-943 DSGTDSAPE
+943 
-952 SGGEA
+952 EA
-957 GE
+957 GDSPSE

>member
-1 MSDHDDTPTTAEDGS
+1 M
-16 GNGADNTGGQPPAL
+16 
-30 PDGVGNIA
+30 PDGIGNIA

-81 GQTHEKSYRKCA
+81 GQTHEKAYRKCA

-103 HPHGDQAVYDSM
+103 HPHGDQAVYDSL

-160 LADIDKDTVNFV
+160 LADIDKNTVNFID
-172 ENYSAERKEPVVLPA
+172 NYSAERQEPVVLPA
-187 RYPNLLVNGAGGIA
+187 RFPNLLVNGAGGIA
-201 VGMATNVPPHNLGE
+201 VGMATNIPPHNLGE

-225 NPALTEAEL
+225 NPSLTEAEL

-259 LTGRGSVVMRARTSI
+259 LTGRGSVVMRSRTSI

-302 ADLVRDKKIEGIA
+302 ADLVREKKIEGIA

-334 DAVADV
+334 DANADV

-411 VANIDEVIALIRKAP
+411 VANIDEVIALIRRAP

-433 QLMARDWPALDVAP
+433 QLMARDWPAMDVAP
-447 LVELVADPRSMLRE
+447 LVELVADPRSMLR
-461 DNTLRLTEEQAR
+461 DDKTLRLTEEQAR

-499 EQIADLLDLLRSRER
+499 EQIADLLDLLRSRQR
-514 VLGMIRD
+514 VLDIIRD
-521 ELTEVRENY
+521 ELSEVRDNY

-550 IPREEMVVTVTHG
+550 IPRDEMVVTVTHG

-631 RGKALVNLLPLEQGE
+631 RGKALINLLPLEQGE

-689 GKIAMKLEEEDD
+689 GKIAMKLEEDD
-701 QIVNVVLCTEQDDVF
+701 DRIVNVVLCTEQDDVF

-744 GIRLAEGDTL
+744 GIRLAEGDEL
-754 ISMAILH
+754 ISMAILR
-761 HIDVTSPEARAYLK
+761 HIDVTSPEAREYLK

-784 GDDEEVEV
+784 GEEEVDDTPVEI
-792 AVADGDD
+792 DGDD
-799 DGGEDAALSTERLA
+799 EGDGLEGLSTERLA

-853 IKRDIPLSASFPV
+853 IKRDVPLSASFPV
-866 EDADQ
+866 DDADQ

-919 GDDGEEDI
+919 GDDGDAVEEVDVEGGPI
-927 DPDALPAPDSS
+927 QPDTDGSS
-938 PDSGT
+938 PSSDADPGPT
-943 DSGTDSAPE
+943 E
-952 SGGEA
+952 
-957 GE
+957 

>member
-1 MSDHDDTPTTAEDGS
+1 MSDHDDTPNTPEDGPENS
-16 GNGADNTGGQPPAL
+16 GGQPPAL
-30 PDGVGNIA
+30 PDGIGNIA

-103 HPHGDQAVYDSM
+103 HPHGDQAVYDSL
-115 VRLAQDWSM
+115 VRLAQSWSM

-172 ENYSAERKEPVVLPA
+172 DNYSAERQEPVVLPA

-225 NPALTEAEL
+225 NPSLTEGEL

-259 LTGRGSVVMRARTSI
+259 LTGRGSIVMRSRTSI

-334 DAVADV
+334 DANADV

-401 AHVIVGLALA
+401 AHVIIGLALA

-433 QLMARDWPALDVAP
+433 QLMARDWPAMDVAP
-447 LVELVADPRSMLRE
+447 LVELVADPRSMLRD

-490 LGNEAATLA
+490 LGNEAKTLA
-499 EQIADLLDLLRSRER
+499 DQIADLLDLLRSRQR
-514 VLGMIRD
+514 VLDIIRD

-550 IPREEMVVTVTHG
+550 IPRDEMVVTVTHG

-631 RGKALVNLLPLEQGE
+631 RGKALINLLPLEQGE

-652 ALPEDESTWADMNV
+652 ALPEDESSWADMNV

-674 VRRNKLSDFVQVNRN
+674 VRRNRLSDFVQVNRN

-744 GIRLAEGDTL
+744 GIRLAEGDEL
-754 ISMAILH
+754 ISMAILR
-761 HIDVTSPEARAYLK
+761 HIDVTSPEARTYLK

-784 GDDEEVEV
+784 GDDEEIETVSNDADE
-792 AVADGDD
+792 DGDD
-799 DGGEDAALSTERLA
+799 EAALSTERLA

-919 GDDGEEDI
+919 GDEADEDGDGETVV
-927 DPDALPAPDSS
+927 DAGPAP
-938 PDSGT
+938 
-943 DSGTDSAPE
+943 
-952 SGGEA
+952 EA
-957 GE
+957 GDSPSE

>member
-1 MSDHDDTPTTAEDGS
+1 MSDHDDDLSPA
-16 GNGADNTGGQPPAL
+16 GGDAGL
-30 PDGVGNIA
+30 PDGIGHIS
-38 IEDEMKS
+38 IEEEMRS
-45 SYLDYAMS
+45 SYLEYAMS

-103 HPHGDQAVYDSM
+103 HPHGDQAVYDAL
-115 VRLAQDWSM
+115 VRLAQSWSM

-133 NFGSVDGD
+133 NFGSIDGD
-141 PPAAYRYTEARMQ
+141 PPAAYRYTESRME

-172 ENYSAERKEPVVLPA
+172 DNYSAERQEPVVLPA
-187 RYPNLLVNGAGGIA
+187 RYPNLLVNGANGIA
-201 VGMATNVPPHNLGE
+201 VGMATNIPPHNLGE
-215 VIDGTLALLE
+215 VIDGTLALMD
-225 NPALTEAEL
+225 NPDLTDSEL
-234 LDYIPGPDFPTG
+234 LEYLPGPDFPTG
-246 GLILGRTGARNAV
+246 GLILGRTGARNA
-259 LTGRGSVVMRARTSI
+259 LATGRGSIVMRSRTTV
-274 EEVRKDRMAIIVH
+274 EEVRNGRQAIIVH
-287 EIPYQVNKASMIEKI
+287 EIPYQVNKSSMIEKI
-302 ADLVRDKKIEGIA
+302 AELVRDKKIEGIA
-315 DLRDESDRNGMR
+315 DLRDESDRTGLR

-334 DAVADV
+334 DANADV
-340 ILNQLFRWSPMQTS
+340 ILNQLYRWSPMQTS

-386 VARRAKFELNKARDR
+386 VARRCKFELNKARDR
-401 AHVIVGLALA
+401 AHVIIGLALA
-411 VANIDEVIALIRKAP
+411 VANIDEVIALIRRAP
-426 NPATARE
+426 NPAAARE
-433 QLMARDWPALDVAP
+433 ELMSRDWPAADVAP
-447 LVELVADPRSMLRE
+447 LVELVADPRSVLRE
-461 DNTLRLTEEQAR
+461 GNVLRLTEEQAR

-490 LGNEAATLA
+490 LGNEAAQLA
-499 EQIADLLDLLRSRER
+499 EQIADLLDILRSRQR
-514 VLGMIRD
+514 VLDIIRA
-521 ELTEVRENY
+521 EMVEVKENF
-530 ATPRRSEFVDAELDF
+530 ATPRRSEFIDAELDF

-550 IPREEMVVTVTHG
+550 IPREDMVVTVTHG

-583 RSGMATKDEDF
+583 RSGMSMKEEDF
-594 IATLFVASTH
+594 VSTLFVASTH

-631 RGKALVNLLPLEQGE
+631 RGKALVNMFPLEQGE

-652 ALPEDESTWADMNV
+652 ALPEDEAVWADMDV

-689 GKIAMKLEEEDD
+689 GKIAMKLESEDD
-701 QIVNVVLCTEQDDVF
+701 RIINVALCTEDDDVF
-716 LTTHKGR
+716 LVSEKGR

-744 GIRLAEGDTL
+744 GIRLAECDTL
-754 ISMAILH
+754 ISMAILRH
-761 HIDVTSPEARAYLK
+761 VDVETPEARAYMK
-775 HATAMRRAL
+775 HATAMRRAM
-784 GDDEEVEV
+784 
-792 AVADGDD
+792 
-799 DGGEDAALSTERLA
+799 GEDDADAGAPVEIDEDEGTEEAALTPERIA
-813 ELGAAEEFLLTV
+813 ELGAAEEFVLTV
-825 ASDGMGK
+825 AADGMGK
-832 RSSAYDFRVMGRGN
+832 RSSAYDYRTMGRGN
-846 NGVAATD
+846 QGVAATD
-853 IKRDIPLSASFPV
+853 IKRGVALSASFPV

-919 GDDGEEDI
+919 GDDEDGEAEASADA
-927 DPDALPAPDSS
+927 PDAP
-938 PDSGT
+938 
-943 DSGTDSAPE
+943 
-952 SGGEA
+952 EA
-957 GE
+957 GGSDEE